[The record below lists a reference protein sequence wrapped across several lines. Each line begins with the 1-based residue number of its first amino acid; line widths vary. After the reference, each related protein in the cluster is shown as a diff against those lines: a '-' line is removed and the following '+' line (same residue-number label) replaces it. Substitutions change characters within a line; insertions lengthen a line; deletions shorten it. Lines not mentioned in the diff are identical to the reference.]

1 MKLTKKE
8 RKVIEILIRQECCPD
23 AYGRPIY
30 AVAHAMG
37 WTYEETVQF
46 VWTLR
51 NRDLIRSELLTSADT
66 THHPT
71 GWVWQTGFR
80 SSWGKG
86 NLGRYGGSRA
96 VH

>member
-1 MKLTKKE
+1 MKLTKRE
-8 RKVIEILIRQECCPD
+8 LKVIEILVRQERCPD

-51 NRDLIRSELLTSADT
+51 NRDLVQSEHLTTADT
-66 THHPT
+66 SSDKT
-71 GWVWQTGFR
+71 GWVWQTRFR
-80 SSWGKG
+80 SVRGKG

-96 VH
+96 VY